1 MIHVLEGV
9 VHRPRPHVWPG
20 HVMADALFVKLE
32 HVPRPFFMAHL
43 HSQRHLVSK
52 LLPKIAYS
60 FVMRGPALGVHGGFL
75 LHAQSYIVRQ

>member
-32 HVPRPFFMAHL
+32 HVPRPFL
-43 HSQRHLVSK
+43 HDSPTFSEAPCIQATSK
-52 LLPKIAYS
+52 D
-60 FVMRGPALGVHGGFL
+60 
-75 LHAQSYIVRQ
+75 RQ